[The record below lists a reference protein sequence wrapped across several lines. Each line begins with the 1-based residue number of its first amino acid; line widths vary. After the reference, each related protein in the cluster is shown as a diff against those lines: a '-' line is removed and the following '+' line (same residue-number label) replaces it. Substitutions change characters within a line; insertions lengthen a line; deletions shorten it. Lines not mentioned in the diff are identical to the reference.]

1 MSFRSCRVGM
11 WSPALTFL
19 LFLILE
25 LIAQPGVSQG
35 VKAPPICRECKGLLT
50 EKGVTQKFYQ
60 ILVERANYSGCPN
73 NIVAF
78 KLPNRTY
85 CGSKME
91 SWVINLIK
99 CIDQGRNPCLQSSE
113 SQQDFSKGSNEKP
126 PSTNQESTSSTV
138 RLGPSIR
145 LSTQNWKEGTF
156 KPSETTIE
164 DLLSTQKILE
174 TTTDLTSRGPATTG
188 LTSRGPINT
197 VLTSRGPTTS
207 DLASRGQNTTGFTS
221 RGPTTTGLASRG
233 PNTTDLT
240 SRGPTTTGLTSRGPI
255 TTGLTSRGP
264 TTTGLTSRGPTTSG
278 LTSRG
283 PTTTGLTSRGPTT
296 TGLTS
301 RGRTTTGLTSR
312 GPSTTGLNSRGPTT
326 TGLTSTGLLTTA
338 PDSDSNNSLL
348 HGNETPNKVDEESKT
363 KKMSIAIILLLL
375 IVLGMTAVGT
385 YFWCRKGKSTKC
397 VKKIDEKNSGKYE
410 LTLLE
415 DLY

>member
-25 LIAQPGVSQG
+25 LVAQPGVSQG
-35 VKAPPICRECKGLLT
+35 VKAPQICRECKGLLT
-50 EKGVTQKFYQ
+50 ETGVTQKFYQ
-60 ILVERANYSGCPN
+60 ILVKRANYSACPN
-73 NIVAF
+73 NIVTF
-78 KLPNRTY
+78 KLPNKTY

-126 PSTNQESTSSTV
+126 PTTNQESTSSTV
-138 RLGPSIR
+138 RLVPSIR
-145 LSTQNWKEGTF
+145 LSTQYWKEGTF
-156 KPSETTIE
+156 KPTENTIE
-164 DLLSTQKILE
+164 DLLSTQEIQK
-174 TTTDLTSRGPATTG
+174 TTTDLTSRG
-188 LTSRGPINT
+188 L
-197 VLTSRGPTTS
+197 
-207 DLASRGQNTTGFTS
+207 
-221 RGPTTTGLASRG
+221 TTT
-233 PNTTDLT
+233 D
-240 SRGPTTTGLTSRGPI
+240 
-255 TTGLTSRGP
+255 
-264 TTTGLTSRGPTTSG
+264 
-278 LTSRG
+278 
-283 PTTTGLTSRGPTT
+283 
-296 TGLTS
+296 
-301 RGRTTTGLTSR
+301 
-312 GPSTTGLNSRGPTT
+312 
-326 TGLTSTGLLTTA
+326 LTSTGLLTTA

-397 VKKIDEKNSGKYE
+397 VKNFAEKNSGKYE

-415 DLY
+415 EPDSIKG